1 MSDQRH
7 ESSNPFEPTGSTPP
21 PPPPPPASSGS
32 EHTAYSTPATP
43 PPPPPGAT
51 HPPQAHQPY
60 GGQPTVTSL
69 APETEKQISAL
80 SHGIGAAA
88 TFFSGGTLGF
98 VACLIMYF
106 VYRDRGPFVRANV
119 ANALNMQI
127 MIGIGLVISGILM
140 FVLIGLITYPII
152 WVLGIV
158 FHIIG
163 AVKAMNGE
171 WWKPPMTPDF
181 VK

>member
-1 MSDQRH
+1 MSDQ
-7 ESSNPFEPTGSTPP
+7 SNHPLEPTGSTPP
-21 PPPPPPASSGS
+21 PPPPPTDTVGEP
-32 EHTAYSTPATP
+32 TAYSSPATP
-43 PPPPPGAT
+43 PPPPAGN
-51 HPPQAHQPY
+51 PPQSYQPY
-60 GGQPTVTSL
+60 GGQPAATPL
-69 APETEKQISAL
+69 APEAEKQVSAL
-80 SHGIGAAA
+80 AHGIGAAA

-119 ANALNMQI
+119 ANALNVQI
-127 MIGIGLVISGILM
+127 MVGIGLLISGILM
-140 FVLIGLITYPII
+140 FVLIGFITYPII
-152 WVLGIV
+152 WVLGV
-158 FHIIG
+158 VLHIIG

>member
-1 MSDQRH
+1 
-7 ESSNPFEPTGSTPP
+7 
-21 PPPPPPASSGS
+21 
-32 EHTAYSTPATP
+32 
-43 PPPPPGAT
+43 
-51 HPPQAHQPY
+51 
-60 GGQPTVTSL
+60 
-69 APETEKQISAL
+69 
-80 SHGIGAAA
+80 
-88 TFFSGGTLGF
+88 
-98 VACLIMYF
+98 MYF